1 MRVTEVAE
9 NMKLRK
15 IFSVTPE
22 VLIPICLTIRYFFSY
37 SSSST
42 RLLFP
47 LQLLIFVASS
57 ITKSNKVWNNIRMCY
72 NISASAMNCTTSF
85 SGWCTLNGEK
95 IIIIW
100 EMYGSRSEMLPLAA
114 EIPFQLQCNHFQFF
128 KSTWRLTRFWQYFF
142 FVWTKMRKKYDEI
155 KSNTTKWTVLNCS
168 KLKITSSD
176 YRLDLC

>member
-95 IIIIW
+95 KNNNMGNVWKSVGDVAVGGWNSIPITVQPFPIFQKH
-100 EMYGSRSEMLPLAA
+100 LTFN
-114 EIPFQLQCNHFQFF
+114 EILVI
-128 KSTWRLTRFWQYFF
+128 FF
-142 FVWTKMRKKYDEI
+142 FR
-155 KSNTTKWTVLNCS
+155 LN
-168 KLKITSSD
+168 
-176 YRLDLC
+176 